1 MKATYIILNMEEKKE
16 SPVVS
21 VYDNLNDAI
30 DDALE
35 FGEVFDIEDNKNI
48 WIEHWEDGVS
58 VRMLKINEKTGE
70 YESHFD
76 DAYISELEEILDGG
90 D

>member
-1 MKATYIILNMEEKKE
+1 MKVTYIILNMEEKKE

-21 VYDNLNDAI
+21 VYDNLDDAI
-30 DDALE
+30 EDAVE
-35 FGEVFDIEDNKNI
+35 YGEMLDVEDSNNI

-58 VRMLKINEKTGE
+58 VRMLKINEETGE
-70 YESHFD
+70 YESRFD
-76 DAYISELEEILDGG
+76 DTYIPELEDVLD